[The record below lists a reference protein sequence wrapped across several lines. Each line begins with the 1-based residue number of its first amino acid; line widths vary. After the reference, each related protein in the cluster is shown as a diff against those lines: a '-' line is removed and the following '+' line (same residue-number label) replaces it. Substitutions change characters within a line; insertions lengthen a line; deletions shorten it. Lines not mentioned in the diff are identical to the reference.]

1 MNKLIIGLLLMMV
14 LASPS
19 FSQDRVLRDIIEST
33 LALDT
38 NFLVDEANGDTITFE
53 TRPYG
58 GSDTLLEIT
67 RRNSAEYFSATIA
80 LNDGLLRT
88 FCTTEERLTYF
99 SYSIF
104 PDGDEDYEII
114 SGGENFAARDA
125 TRKEIIAGK
134 KQMRNELKN
143 IAKAMK

>member
-1 MNKLIIGLLLMMV
+1 MNKLIIGLLLMV
-14 LASPS
+14 LTSPS
-19 FSQDRVLRDIIEST
+19 FSQDKVLKDIIEST

-38 NFLVDEANGDTITFE
+38 NFLVDEANGDTISFE
-53 TRPYG
+53 TRPY

-88 FCTTEERLTYF
+88 FSTTEKELTFF
-99 SYSIF
+99 SYYLFSE
-104 PDGDEDYEII
+104 GDKDYEII
-114 SGGENFAARDA
+114 SGGGNNFATRNA

>member
-19 FSQDRVLRDIIEST
+19 FSQDRVLRDIIDGA
-33 LALDT
+33 LAIDT
-38 NFLVDEANGDTITFE
+38 NFVDEANGDTITFE
-53 TRPYG
+53 TRPY

-88 FCTTEERLTYF
+88 FSTTEKELTFF
-99 SYSIF
+99 SYYLFSE
-104 PDGDEDYEII
+104 GDKDYEIV
-114 SGGENFAARDA
+114 SGGGNNFATRNA

>member
-1 MNKLIIGLLLMMV
+1 MNKLIIGLLLV
-14 LASPS
+14 GLASPS
-19 FSQDRVLRDIIEST
+19 FSQDRVLRDIIDG
-33 LALDT
+33 ALVIDT
-38 NFLVDEANGDTITFE
+38 NFVVDEANGDTITFE
-53 TRPYG
+53 TRPY

-88 FCTTEERLTYF
+88 FSTTEKELTFF
-99 SYSIF
+99 SYYLFSE
-104 PDGDEDYEII
+104 GDKDYEII
-114 SGGENFAARDA
+114 SGGGNNFATRNA